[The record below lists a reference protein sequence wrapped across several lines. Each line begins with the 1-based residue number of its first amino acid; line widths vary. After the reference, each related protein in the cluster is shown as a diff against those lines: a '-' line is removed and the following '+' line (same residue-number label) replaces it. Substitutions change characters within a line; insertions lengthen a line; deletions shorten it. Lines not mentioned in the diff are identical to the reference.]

1 MERKLFKNLTEEE
14 RKNLKRSI
22 YERLGLPEEHDTP
35 APASRKTIWMIAVAA
50 SLLIIA
56 GLLVF
61 RADDRL
67 QENDTITLL
76 ASTKPG
82 EIKQVTLRDS
92 SVVILNPSSS
102 LYGKNNS
109 DGGRE
114 VFLAGNGFFK
124 VRHLTSNRPFVVH
137 ANSVNITVLGTQFN
151 VNTRSKGVEVA
162 LTSGKVKLDKN
173 NGDEHT
179 EFLAPGEK
187 MFATEGSFQKSPIDI
202 SMYSAW
208 TKGEWNFKN
217 TSLAEIAKL
226 IGDYYSVE
234 VVFPNKSTR
243 DLRMTAV
250 MPVNGLPALI
260 QVIRETLPVSLTL
273 KNSQLYIQ

>member
-14 RKNLKRSI
+14 RKNLKRNI
-22 YERLGLPEEHDTP
+22 YERLGLPHQHDTP
-35 APASRKTIWMIAVAA
+35 APASRKTLWMAAVAA

-67 QENDTITLL
+67 QEDDTIILL

-124 VRHLTSNRPFVVH
+124 VKHLTSNRPFVVH
-137 ANSVNITVLGTQFN
+137 ANAVNVTVLGTQFN
-151 VNTRSKGVEVA
+151 VNTRSPDVEVA
-162 LTSGKVKLDKN
+162 LTSGKVKLDRN
-173 NGDEHT
+173 NGDAHA

-187 MFATEGSFQKSPIDI
+187 MIATDSSFEKLPIDI

-217 TSLAEIAKL
+217 TSLGEIAKL
-226 IGDYYSVE
+226 IGDYYAVE
-234 VVFPNKSTR
+234 VIFSNKRTR

-260 QVIRETLPVSLTL
+260 QVIRETLPVDLTL

>member
-14 RKNLKRSI
+14 RKKLRRSI
-22 YERLGLPEEHDTP
+22 YERLGLPEQHDTP
-35 APASRKTIWMIAVAA
+35 APAFRKTLWMVAVAA

-67 QENDTITLL
+67 QDEHAIILL

-92 SVVILNPSSS
+92 SVVILSPSSS
-102 LYGKNNS
+102 LYGKNS
-109 DGGRE
+109 GDGGRE

-124 VRHLTSNRPFVVH
+124 VKHLASNRPFVVH
-137 ANSVNITVLGTQFN
+137 ANTINVTVLGTQFN
-151 VNTRSKGVEVA
+151 VNTRSSAVEVA
-162 LTSGKVKLDKN
+162 LTSGKVKLDRN
-173 NGDEHT
+173 NGEEHI
-179 EFLAPGEK
+179 EFLSPGEK
-187 MFATEGSFQKSPIDI
+187 MIATGTSFQKSPIDV

-217 TSLAEIAKL
+217 TSLGEIAKL
-226 IGDYYSVE
+226 IGDYYAVE
-234 VVFPNKSTR
+234 VVFPNKRIR
-243 DLRMTAV
+243 DLRMTAI
-250 MPVNGLPALI
+250 MPVNGLPALM
-260 QVIRETLPVSLTL
+260 QVIRETLPVSLAL
-273 KNSQLYIQ
+273 ENSQLYIQ

>member
-22 YERLGLPEEHDTP
+22 YERLGLPEQHDKP
-35 APASRKTIWMIAVAA
+35 APASRKTIWMAAVAA
-50 SLLIIA
+50 SLLAVA

-61 RADDRL
+61 RANDRL
-67 QENDTITLL
+67 QQDDTILLL

-124 VRHLTSNRPFVVH
+124 VKHLTSNRPFVVH
-137 ANSVNITVLGTQFN
+137 ANSVNVTVLGTQFN
-151 VNTRSKGVEVA
+151 VNTRSSGVEVA
-162 LTSGKVKLDKN
+162 LTSGKVKLDRN
-173 NGDEHT
+173 NGNAHT

-187 MFATEGSFQKSPIDI
+187 IIATDSSFQKSPIDV

-217 TSLAEIAKL
+217 TSLGEIAKQ
-226 IGDYYSVE
+226 IGDYYGIE
-234 VVFPNKSTR
+234 IVFLDKRTQ

-250 MPVNGLPALI
+250 MPVNGLPALT
-260 QVIRETLPVSLTL
+260 QVIRETLPVNLTL

>member
-22 YERLGLPEEHDTP
+22 YERLGLPEENNTP
-35 APASRKTIWMIAVAA
+35 APASRKTVWMVAVAA
-50 SLLIIA
+50 SLLVAA

-61 RADDRL
+61 RANDRL
-67 QENDTITLL
+67 QENDTIALL

-124 VRHLTSNRPFVVH
+124 VKHLVSNRPFVVH
-137 ANSVNITVLGTQFN
+137 ANAVNITVLGTQFN
-151 VNTRSKGVEVA
+151 VNARSAGVEVA
-162 LTSGKVKLDKN
+162 LTSGKVKLGRN
-173 NGDEHT
+173 NGNGQT
-179 EFLAPGEK
+179 EFMAPGEK
-187 MFATEGSFQKSPIDI
+187 VLATDSSFQKSPIDI

-208 TKGEWNFKN
+208 TKSEWNFKN
-217 TSLAEIAKL
+217 TSLGEIAKL
-226 IGDYYSVE
+226 IGDYYSIE
-234 VVFPNKSTR
+234 VVFADNRTR

-250 MPVNGLPALI
+250 MPVNGLPALM

-273 KNSQLYIQ
+273 RNSQLYIQ